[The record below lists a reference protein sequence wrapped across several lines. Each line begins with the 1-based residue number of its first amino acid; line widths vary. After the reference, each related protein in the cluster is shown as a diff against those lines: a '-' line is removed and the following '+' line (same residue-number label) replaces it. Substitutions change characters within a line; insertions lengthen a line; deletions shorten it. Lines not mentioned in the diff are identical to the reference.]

1 MAGVTW
7 ILLRSLRTHVRVCWD
22 IRHTPLYFWLA
33 QAFGWGLP
41 ALFLAISLPITG
53 VSYRLGGN
61 CLPNPHGAFVTWFG
75 WLLAFACL
83 AAVIQFITTGFCL
96 FIYARNLLGYSTPGS
111 SGIAASTGS
120 STPAVA
126 STDSKAG
133 DIGKRLAWRRVSK
146 VMLMQWRSIVL
157 SLLVILES
165 VYFGT
170 VYAAQVNSAKE
181 AAKPE
186 HTAQTE
192 AWSLCLI
199 LNGGDKNQ
207 CLSLAQ
213 QLRLEESVVIA
224 SLFMASLIGLFTFA
238 LMVRWSMLVGW
249 FELLSRRRSH
259 GPHSVNGNGNQGP
272 VKHRGR
278 PVKRI
283 SLGRKLP
290 SQKAGILPSPEM
302 DIDIPEAG
310 DVTRRHETTTLFDDS
325 DGDMDDEKRRGR
337 RPDGADAV

>member
-1 MAGVTW
+1 MSGCSGVAPLTDGVSQLSFIVPLGTKPEQCYNDITPRDMYSSLSCAWTGALLEAGSMAGVTW

-207 CLSLAQ
+207 CLPLAQ

-224 SLFMASLIGLFTFA
+224 SLFMASVRTQLCDNLYFILTEDSLTF
-238 LMVRWSMLVGW
+238 L
-249 FELLSRRRSH
+249 
-259 GPHSVNGNGNQGP
+259 
-272 VKHRGR
+272 
-278 PVKRI
+278 
-283 SLGRKLP
+283 
-290 SQKAGILPSPEM
+290 
-302 DIDIPEAG
+302 
-310 DVTRRHETTTLFDDS
+310 
-325 DGDMDDEKRRGR
+325 
-337 RPDGADAV
+337 